1 MEYYIFGS
9 ITDSFICSAGSI
21 NDDITAY
28 KLIHMDL
35 TLIAGIFIARG
46 SVCIIARI
54 YTCMAWTYRQRDKV
68 KNDQCIVS
76 VCGLDQ

>member
-46 SVCIIARI
+46 
-54 YTCMAWTYRQRDKV
+54 M
-68 KNDQCIVS
+68 
-76 VCGLDQ
+76 LLF